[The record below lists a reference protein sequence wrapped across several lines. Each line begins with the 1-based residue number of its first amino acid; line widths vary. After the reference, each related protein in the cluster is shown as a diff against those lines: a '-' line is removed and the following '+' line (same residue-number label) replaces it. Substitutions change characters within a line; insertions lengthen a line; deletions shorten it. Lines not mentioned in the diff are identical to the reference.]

1 MIDYKKK
8 KNLEEY
14 YAAMG
19 LTPPSQAYL
28 DGSGNLK
35 QSERLSDYQKVA
47 ADQTQSNEQQPQTPE
62 QPSPKTQPTTTTPS
76 NRPQSWNGLKMFL
89 QENIDN
95 ARDWDAEN
103 IMDYSILNNA
113 IAEKKLS
120 NDQRAEGQ
128 ILFQNYLSDIQAQ
141 STYNQALARAENQA
155 RKDTALNNAMA
166 ERVASYIREVQGGA
180 GFEGYEGVTKGQ
192 AISLANMQASSQQDI
207 QNAKATAQQEA
218 LQAYQDAALENSRNF
233 SDQYGT
239 LMAARDEK
247 ADTNYQNYLSEVQL
261 LLDTYVDDNG
271 KITEANYQK
280 AKDYINGLDTTANV
294 KTRVNDYIDALYGNK
309 ILNSTN
315 AASDALA
322 KVDSFTDGGSYK
334 SIRES
339 LDEYKSQIGEAK
351 YNEYID
357 KLNEKMD
364 KWVKNTVR
372 TDGKSKTLVETDD
385 IDVIINGK
393 TFDLVAGKI
402 VKDDTIKSKLNEM
415 STGSTKNTPG
425 IGYVLAYNG
434 DLYIYKESR
443 KGDNW
448 HKMGDDHDKVTDAV
462 NALNAYAK

>member
-62 QPSPKTQPTTTTPS
+62 QPSPKTQPATTTQS
-76 NRPQSWNGLKMFL
+76 NRPQSWNGLKTFL

-95 ARDWDAEN
+95 TRDWDAEN

-128 ILFQNYLSDIQAQ
+128 ILFQNYLSDVQAQ

-247 ADTNYQNYLSEVQL
+247 ADTNYQNYLTKVQSYIQSTL
-261 LLDTYVDDNG
+261 NDEG
-271 KITEANYQK
+271 KLSKSDFQK
-280 AKDYINGLDTTANV
+280 AKDYISGLDTTDSV
-294 KTRVNDYIDALYGNK
+294 KTRLNDYIDLAYDKSVISDEESAAKQKQAKLDEINALTLKNFDSYMSGLTEAQKTEYKDAIDKKENELYPK
-309 ILNSTN
+309 GRGYNDVS
-315 AASDALA
+315 AS
-322 KVDSFTDGGSYK
+322 SYK
-334 SIRES
+334 GGKYTFTYSGRKYTVSETIGDDPLGSDTGTFTQSEAS
-339 LDEYKSQIGEAK
+339 KWNLPDPAGYSYKDI
-351 YNEYID
+351 
-357 KLNEKMD
+357 LRVEKGG
-364 KWVKNTVR
+364 KNYFYVKR
-372 TDGKSKTLVETDD
+372 
-385 IDVIINGK
+385 NGK
-393 TFDLVAGKI
+393 WYYLCNDGWSRGATRS
-402 VKDDTIKSKLNEM
+402 DD
-415 STGSTKNTPG
+415 
-425 IGYVLAYNG
+425 
-434 DLYIYKESR
+434 
-443 KGDNW
+443 
-448 HKMGDDHDKVTDAV
+448 
-462 NALNAYAK
+462 

>member
-62 QPSPKTQPTTTTPS
+62 QPSSKTQPTTTTPS
-76 NRPQSWNGLKMFL
+76 NRPQSWNGLKTFL

-95 ARDWDAEN
+95 TRDWDAEN
-103 IMDYSILNNA
+103 IMDYSVLNNA

-128 ILFQNYLSDIQAQ
+128 ILFQNYLSDVQAQ

-247 ADTNYQNYLSEVQL
+247 ADTNYQNYLSEVQSYIQSTL
-261 LLDTYVDDNG
+261 NDEG
-271 KITEANYQK
+271 KLSKSDFQK
-280 AKDYINGLDTTANV
+280 AKDYISGLDTTDSV
-294 KTRVNDYIDALYGNK
+294 KTRLNDYID
-309 ILNSTN
+309 
-315 AASDALA
+315 LA
-322 KVDSFTDGGSYK
+322 YDK
-334 SIRES
+334 SIISDEES
-339 LDEYKSQIGEAK
+339 AAKQKQAKLDEINALTIKNFDSYLAGLTEAQKAEYKDE
-351 YNEYID
+351 ID
-357 KLNEKMD
+357 KKENEFYPKGRGYND
-364 KWVKNTVR
+364 VETSDYKGSGRYEFTYNGRKYSVYETIGDDPLGSDTGTFTQSEASKWNLPNPKDYSYQDILRVEK
-372 TDGKSKTLVETDD
+372 DGKNYFYVKR
-385 IDVIINGK
+385 NGK
-393 TFDLVAGKI
+393 WYYLCNDGW
-402 VKDDTIKSKLNEM
+402 
-415 STGSTKNTPG
+415 
-425 IGYVLAYNG
+425 
-434 DLYIYKESR
+434 SR
-443 KGDNW
+443 EATRS
-448 HKMGDDHDKVTDAV
+448 DK
-462 NALNAYAK
+462 